1 MADQR
6 PDHDR
11 WIAWTLKIGMWLS
24 ACLLLGGLILT
35 PLTPAKESSGLFLN
49 MPEFLGAAVQGQLPL
64 SETLLYAGI
73 MTLIFTP
80 VMRVGIA
87 VVTFVAER
95 DGKFVGVSVAVLVV
109 LLLEVIISLS

>member
-1 MADQR
+1 M
-6 PDHDR
+6 
-11 WIAWTLKIGMWLS
+11 AWTLKAGVLLS

-35 PLTPAKESSGLFLN
+35 LLTPVKESSGIFLN
-49 MPEFLGAAVQGQLPL
+49 MSEFLSAATQGRLPL

-73 MTLIFTP
+73 MMLIFTP
-80 VMRVGIA
+80 VLRVGTA

-95 DGKFVGVSVAVLVV
+95 DGKFIGVSIAVLAV